1 MKNQKPLYDHDAE
14 VYDMINSIVS
24 VIDELG
30 TKRNVEYGNNIAT
43 ISFSRDDGLSLFEID
58 ILDGLDEV
66 DDDWM
71 QHQFDSSI
79 RVEIYRNEQVVGW
92 FNGAFKF
99 LVLATIREII
109 NA

>member
-1 MKNQKPLYDHDAE
+1 MKNQKPLYDHDSE
-14 VYDMINSIVS
+14 VYDMLDSIVS

-43 ISFSRDDGLSLFEID
+43 VSFSRDDGLSLFEIE
-58 ILDGLDEV
+58 ILDGLDDE
-66 DDDWM
+66 WM
-71 QHQFDSSI
+71 EHQFDSSI
-79 RVEIYRNEQVVGW
+79 RVAIYRNEQIVGC

-99 LVLATIREII
+99 LILATIREII